1 MTDERRQ
8 RAITST
14 PKLSPDEVANRTFSS
29 SFRGV
34 AEAEVKAFL
43 RRVAD
48 ELTEARRRHAELEA
62 ALEQAEET
70 ARTPRA
76 LTEDELLD
84 ALGEETSRLLHTA
97 RDAARDIR
105 SKAEENAARLLAEA
119 QADTQRMRDDAEGL
133 LALRTGEAE
142 AAAAEIR
149 QAAADDDAARRA
161 ETERHTEALR
171 ERAAAEIELSQADA
185 ARDAERELDDARE
198 RARVLVDTARDLR
211 ERVLADLSHR
221 RALLTDQINEL
232 RAGREKLLEAY
243 RTVKR
248 SFLDATDALAQ
259 VEGRAAEVRPAA
271 VDPET
276 IAAAYAAEP
285 AAADDAAP
293 ELAEAVEPEAAEPE
307 AVVSEM
313 PTGPDGE
320 PADDGAALPDPDA
333 LFARIRAERERA
345 TETPAPAESAAAAT
359 GVEAAD
365 SAGPDAPDEA
375 VATDEAVAP
384 DEAVDDE
391 PFDDSPSGRAARA
404 VAGVLAPALKRAK
417 RVAQDD
423 QNALLDALRRQKGR
437 AGSESVLP
445 GLEDHARSWA
455 AALDD
460 AAGEAYSAG
469 RADIGAG
476 AAPAPA
482 GLTFELTRD
491 VLDPVRARLASAIDD
506 AADTGAAIETISA
519 RSREFR
525 SQQLEGAVI
534 DVLAGAYAR
543 GAFDAAAEGTMLQW
557 VLAASGCSAD
567 CADNAL
573 EPTLKGAE
581 FPTGHRYPPAYAGCR
596 CSLTVAVVSVD

>member
-48 ELTEARRRHAELEA
+48 ELTESRRRNGELEA

-70 ARTPRA
+70 ARTPRE
-76 LTEDELLD
+76 LSEDELLD

-105 SKAEENAARLLAEA
+105 NKAEENAARLLTEA
-119 QADTQRMRDDAEGL
+119 QADTQRMRDEAEGL
-133 LALRTGEAE
+133 LAVRTGEAE

-149 QAAADDDAARRA
+149 QLANDEGAALRA
-161 ETERHTEALR
+161 ETERHTDDLR
-171 ERAAAEIELSQADA
+171 QRADAEIEALQSEA
-185 ARDAERELDDARE
+185 ARAVDHEIDAARE
-198 RARVLVDTARDLR
+198 RARGLVDSARDLR
-211 ERVLADLSHR
+211 ERVLADLTHR

-232 RAGREKLLEAY
+232 RGGREKLLEAY

-259 VEGRAAEVRPAA
+259 VEGRAAEVRPEA
-271 VDPET
+271 VDAET
-276 IAAAYAAEP
+276 IAAAYAAEA

-293 ELAEAVEPEAAEPE
+293 ALAEAVEPEA
-307 AVVSEM
+307 S
-313 PTGPDGE
+313 
-320 PADDGAALPDPDA
+320 DDGAALPDPDA

-345 TETPAPAESAAAAT
+345 VEVEGDTEVGADTDAEVD
-359 GVEAAD
+359 VEV
-365 SAGPDAPDEA
+365 DAE
-375 VATDEAVAP
+375 
-384 DEAVDDE
+384 VDAE

-404 VAGVLAPALKRAK
+404 VAHVLAPALKRAK

-445 GLEDHARSWA
+445 GLDDHAAAWAEALGEA
-455 AALDD
+455 AA
-460 AAGEAYSAG
+460 EAYGAG
-469 RADIGAG
+469 RTDMGG
-476 AAPAPA
+476 VAAPPPA
-482 GLTFELTRD
+482 DLTLELTRD

-506 AADTGAAIETISA
+506 AVDTAAAIETISA

-525 SQQLEGAVI
+525 SQQLEGVVI

-543 GAFDAAAEGTMLQW
+543 GAFDAAAEGTILQW
-557 VLAASGCSAD
+557 VLAATGCSAD

-581 FPTGHRYPPAYAGCR
+581 FPTGHRHPPAYAGCR